1 MDHTASRQVE
11 MNVDIPAPVRKVMSK
26 LEEQDSRDRVDGTP
40 QSKRLRAIR
49 PEVGEFLLTLA
60 TAVRARAIVEVGTS
74 GGYSTMWLALAAKRT
89 GGHVDTY
96 DVDPAKVEFARRNL
110 GEAGLSGFVNLHLE
124 DGCAGLQRLDGQA
137 DLVFIDA
144 EKEDYELLLE
154 PAVRALR
161 PGGMLIADNL
171 TSHEEDLAGFREKA
185 LGHPLLSGLV
195 VPIGRGE
202 LVAVK
207 AR

>member
-1 MDHTASRQVE
+1 M
-11 MNVDIPAPVRKVMSK
+11 DIPAPVRKVMGR
-26 LEEQDSRDRVDGTP
+26 LEEQDIRDRVDGTP
-40 QSKRLRAIR
+40 QSKRLRAIS
-49 PEVGEFLLTLA
+49 PEVGGFLLTLA
-60 TAVRARAIVEVGTS
+60 TAIGARAFVEIGTS
-74 GGYSTMWLALAAKRT
+74 GGYSTIWLALAAKRT

-96 DVDPAKVEFARRNL
+96 DVDPAKVEIARSNL
-110 GEAGLSGFVNLHLE
+110 GEAGLSDLVDAHLE

-137 DLVFIDA
+137 DFVFIDA
-144 EKEDYELLLE
+144 EKDDYERFLE

-161 PGGMLIADNL
+161 PGGTLVADNL
-171 TSHEEDLAGFREKA
+171 TSHEDDLAGFRDKA

-207 AR
+207 AG

>member
-1 MDHTASRQVE
+1 M
-11 MNVDIPAPVRKVMSK
+11 DIPTAVYKVMSR
-26 LEEQDSRDRVDGTP
+26 LEGQDDRDRGDGTP

-74 GGYSTMWLALAAKRT
+74 GGYSTLWLALAAKRS
-89 GGHVDTY
+89 GGRVDTY
-96 DVDPAKVEFARRNL
+96 DVDPAKVEIARQNL
-110 GEAGLSGFVNLHLE
+110 SEAGLSGFVDAHLE
-124 DGCAGLQRLDGQA
+124 DGYAGLQRLDGQA

-144 EKEDYELLLE
+144 EKEDYERFLD

-161 PGGMLIADNL
+161 PGGTLVADNL
-171 TSHEEDLAGFREKA
+171 TSHEEDLAGFRQKA

-202 LVAVK
+202 LVVVK
-207 AR
+207 AG